1 MSATLSERISDEIE
15 DKWFFTRTWNVLKT
29 TYQEKGVIPTAKKT
43 AALIIAPAFTAT
55 WSYFCCLGAERSI
68 KAFIA
73 SDKTI
78 SNFNYLGNA
87 GGWVALAGTS
97 LYVTEIFLVELIRS
111 GEYEHLLK
119 IIKNWIDEKQ
129 QGDDPVE
136 LDKIYSQVSREINT
150 YNDQG
155 FFPKNT
161 FETRLDTLKMFKSL
175 NIIPTEESYVTD
187 KNLQKIFKKAQRE
200 LKEKSRILLSL
211 KQIFTG
217 PDMIRPSFFTKLKI
231 VVTGILAPIVL
242 TSTSVLSVVGMAG
255 LGYNTLTK
263 KENLPEIGHFGE
275 WPDNALQAFILAVL
289 IFNRLII
296 NEAEFK
302 EAKRVLLRI
311 FATNQ
316 VSQEALRNIF
326 NHHLS
331 KIAAVCHY
339 IKLDDQYIQ

>member
-1 MSATLSERISDEIE
+1 M
-15 DKWFFTRTWNVLKT
+15 
-29 TYQEKGVIPTAKKT
+29 
-43 AALIIAPAFTAT
+43 
-55 WSYFCCLGAERSI
+55 
-68 KAFIA
+68 
-73 SDKTI
+73 
-78 SNFNYLGNA
+78 
-87 GGWVALAGTS
+87 
-97 LYVTEIFLVELIRS
+97 ELIRS